1 MRPRP
6 LQMHR
11 FNQLVPARRRLERP
25 RGPRIMR
32 ALHVPDQPEIFPVRI
47 VFLIFFF
54 LRLGDLPPVGI
65 ENALAVQIVRQI
77 HRRVLIVLRILRA
90 QRNRRRRRGQLLH
103 LRPRKIV
110 VARARVPRRPPAA
123 TPRKR
128 RRRPAHVNARVVPS
142 GRPVAGSPTAPR
154 AAARAAGRLR
164 ILNLLHRV
172 VALRHVQFPGAPKFL
187 AIGWL
192 WLIRRNPWGPGRIPL
207 RPRRGTNRPRTRL
220 RSHRAGPSHQRQRAQ
235 RAKRHTSCWLISA
248 AVLHDLNSLRI
259 SLQFQ

>member
-142 GRPVAGSPTAPR
+142 GRPVPVPPPLRGPPPEPPVVFASLICCIASSLCATSSFQVPQSSLRSGGFGSSAAIRGAPVESPCVPG
-154 AAARAAGRLR
+154 AGR
-164 ILNLLHRV
+164 I
-172 VALRHVQFPGAPKFL
+172 
-187 AIGWL
+187 
-192 WLIRRNPWGPGRIPL
+192 GPGPACARTALGQATSASAHSAQNATPL
-207 RPRRGTNRPRTRL
+207 
-220 RSHRAGPSHQRQRAQ
+220 AG
-235 RAKRHTSCWLISA
+235 
-248 AVLHDLNSLRI
+248 
-259 SLQFQ
+259 